1 MSEPLVLRDDANGV
15 TTLTL
20 NRPDKLNALNPAV
33 FVEFRAH
40 LDAIAE
46 DDTVGCVI
54 VTGAGRSFCAGHDLG
69 AISTNEHAPSKHFEP
84 ETVDALEQL
93 PQPTIAKIRGHCF
106 TGGLE
111 FALACDFLIAA
122 ESTQLG
128 DTHGQWGLVPVWGM
142 TRRLPERVG
151 RSTAKELMFTSRRIT
166 GIEAERIKLVD
177 HAVAD
182 GELDGFVDAFATE
195 ICANSWDTNRFVKQL
210 IAGGDERSRS
220 EALLWERE
228 MPFGSPRDMKERM
241 NKGR

>member
-1 MSEPLVLRDDANGV
+1 
-15 TTLTL
+15 
-20 NRPDKLNALNPAV
+20 
-33 FVEFRAH
+33 
-40 LDAIAE
+40 
-46 DDTVGCVI
+46 
-54 VTGAGRSFCAGHDLG
+54 
-69 AISTNEHAPSKHFEP
+69 
-84 ETVDALEQL
+84 
-93 PQPTIAKIRGHCF
+93 
-106 TGGLE
+106 
-111 FALACDFLIAA
+111 
-122 ESTQLG
+122 
-128 DTHGQWGLVPVWGM
+128 M

-182 GELDGFVDAFATE
+182 DNLDSFVDAFAAE

>member
-1 MSEPLVLRDDANGV
+1 MSEPLVLRDDMDGV
-15 TTLTL
+15 ATLTL
-20 NRPDKLNALNPAV
+20 NRPDKLNALNPAL

-40 LDAIAE
+40 VDAIATDE
-46 DDTVGCVI
+46 TIGCVI

-69 AISTNEHAPSKHFEP
+69 AIATNEHAPSKHFEA
-84 ETVDALEQL
+84 EIVDVLEEL
-93 PQPTIAKIRGHCF
+93 PKPTIAKIRGHCF

-122 ESTQLG
+122 ESTKLG
-128 DTHGQWGLVPVWGM
+128 DTHGQWGLVPIWGM

-166 GIEAERIKLVD
+166 GVEAADIQLVD
-177 HAVAD
+177 HAVPDDA
-182 GELDGFVDAFATE
+182 LDGFVDTFAAE
-195 ICANSWDTNRFVKQL
+195 ICENSWDTNRFVKQL
-210 IAGGDERSRS
+210 IAGGDERSRD

-241 NKGR
+241 NRSR